1 MVWAWNVTNMKCDW
15 HEMGPT
21 WNGTNMKWPPLAWI
35 RTDGHE
41 MGPTW
46 NGTGMK
52 WDTRTWNGTDM
63 KWDGHEMAR
72 HDLANMIWADM
83 KWPGM
88 KWDIPSTSPRKVWQ
102 AVTFRKLKYETF
114 INDPSRAYLV
124 FWTLLCWISILCLT
138 CLCFLHKIFN
148 CSLGFFLSVYISTAA
163 LLTTCKVNIKK

>member
-1 MVWAWNVTNMKCDW
+1 MGPTWNVSDIKWDW
-15 HEMGPT
+15 HEMGWA
-21 WNGTNMKWPPLAWI
+21 WNGTDMKWPSLAWI

-88 KWDIPSTSPRKVWQ
+88 KWDIPIRHDTVVWCFWRKIVQIFGLETASERLTSQRTTELGWLVVLADCCRLQNWSQ
-102 AVTFRKLKYETF
+102 FFWLFKLNRNEFSLWKY
-114 INDPSRAYLV
+114 I
-124 FWTLLCWISILCLT
+124 C
-138 CLCFLHKIFN
+138 
-148 CSLGFFLSVYISTAA
+148 
-163 LLTTCKVNIKK
+163 